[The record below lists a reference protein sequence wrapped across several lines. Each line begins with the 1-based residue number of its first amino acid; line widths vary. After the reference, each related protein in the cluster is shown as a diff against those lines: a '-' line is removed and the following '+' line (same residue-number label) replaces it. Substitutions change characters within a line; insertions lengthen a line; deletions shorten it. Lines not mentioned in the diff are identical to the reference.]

1 MSLCACELY
10 IQFQRWLFCDFLVIF
25 KALPCTTIVARWAS
39 NAVLHCIAFWKT
51 IAQRENGHLRVSWKW
66 FGRLKTMHIFN
77 YLPTCS
83 HLCEFIRHVSLD
95 KNRKTANASVMQLSI
110 LVNWIDFELKVNKS
124 AKENGKNSA
133 LCKRRGLTVPIGTY
147 EGDTSCRWAI
157 PNILSITYCRC
168 GDIFNEFYFGLV
180 RWCRCH
186 AMPCLANAL
195 KKYGSKEPYLCVK
208 LCSVVFRFSFFV
220 FVWCTFSHS
229 RSSAH
234 RSRSTTY
241 TQHTCVCSFVHRSRS
256 HSHSLNDYGR
266 KLWNVIR
273 FRITHSLIYHF
284 TINSLIKYHSVWLYS
299 AFCTFSSFR
308 FNYSRFQWSKNN

>member
-10 IQFQRWLFCDFLVIF
+10 IQFQRWLFCDFLVIC

-110 LVNWIDFELKVNKS
+110 LVNWIDFELKVNKN

-168 GDIFNEFYFGLV
+168 GDIFNEFYFALV
-180 RWCRCH
+180 RWCWCRCN
-186 AMPCLANAL
+186 AMPCKRL
-195 KKYGSKEPYLCVK
+195 KKIRFLRTLSMRKTLFC
-208 LCSVVFRFSFFV
+208 CFSFF
-220 FVWCTFSHS
+220 
-229 RSSAH
+229 
-234 RSRSTTY
+234 
-241 TQHTCVCSFVHRSRS
+241 
-256 HSHSLNDYGR
+256 
-266 KLWNVIR
+266 I
-273 FRITHSLIYHF
+273 
-284 TINSLIKYHSVWLYS
+284 
-299 AFCTFSSFR
+299 FR
-308 FNYSRFQWSKNN
+308 FCLMHIFSLSFERTPFEFDHLCNIHVCVRLFIDRVHIHWMTMAENYEM

>member
-1 MSLCACELY
+1 MIVLRFPSH
-10 IQFQRWLFCDFLVIF
+10 FQGIAWHYDCRTLSVE
-25 KALPCTTIVARWAS
+25 CT
-39 NAVLHCIAFWKT
+39 VLHCIAFWKI

-110 LVNWIDFELKVNKS
+110 LVNWIDFELKVNKN

-168 GDIFNEFYFGLV
+168 GDIFNEFYFALV

-208 LCSVVFRFSFFV
+208 LCSVVFRFSFF
-220 FVWCTFSHS
+220 
-229 RSSAH
+229 
-234 RSRSTTY
+234 
-241 TQHTCVCSFVHRSRS
+241 
-256 HSHSLNDYGR
+256 
-266 KLWNVIR
+266 I
-273 FRITHSLIYHF
+273 
-284 TINSLIKYHSVWLYS
+284 
-299 AFCTFSSFR
+299 FR
-308 FNYSRFQWSKNN
+308 FCLMHIFSLSFERTPFEIGHLYNIHVCVRLFIDRVHIHIHWMTMAENYEM